1 VNSMTIFTIIL
12 CAGKVDISNL
22 PIGTNISNATIPV
35 NGKPVIAWILDD
47 LIRKG
52 FRENIHVVVRSED
65 KKLQMLL
72 LHVYAKKAGVNCI
85 PLVEPSSILVS
96 LWAGLSSLSDEGAVQ
111 IILGDTLIRDDFE
124 CKQNM
129 VYVGEVD
136 DSKRWCLA
144 LMDEHGE
151 LTDLI
156 DKKENQ
162 YLSRQALAG
171 YYFFTDTSLLKSA
184 VKQSLESG
192 EKELSAAIRL
202 YMKEKPIQTCHAK
215 EWYDFGHIDNL
226 LNAKRSLMRPRY
238 FNQLEINPVLNTIKK
253 NSENTEKLRDELDW
267 YLQIPDELKALTP
280 RILHYE
286 TQGNQVEITQEYY
299 GYPTLSEIYVYS
311 DLHPENW
318 MIILRHLIRIHEQF
332 CKYKVVMPSDTL
344 VDMYIT
350 KTEKRLT
357 SLMQSQYWSNLL
369 NRKEVIYNGKIYQNF
384 GLLRPFIETVVEEM
398 KQDFSPCIIHGDF
411 CFSNI
416 LYDFANQI
424 VRLIDPRGSFGVK
437 GIYGDPRYDMAKLR
451 HSVAGMYD
459 FIVSDLFD
467 VRESED
473 GFQGEIF
480 NMQNLSPVIE
490 NFDQKLLENGY
501 NVQHI
506 KLIEGLLFISML
518 PLHQDYPK
526 RQLMMFLTGIVRL
539 NEVKEFYMLQQE
551 SQLQK
556 PYTV

>member
-1 VNSMTIFTIIL
+1 MTISTIIL

-52 FRENIHVVVRSED
+52 FRENIHIVVRAED

-72 LHVYAKKAGVNCI
+72 LCVYAKKAGVKYI
-85 PLVEPSSILVS
+85 PLVEPSNILVS

-124 CKQNM
+124 CKQDM

-144 LMDEHGE
+144 LMDEHGW
-151 LTDLI
+151 LTELI

-171 YYFFTDTSLLKSA
+171 YYFFADTPLLKSA

-202 YMKEKPIQTCHAK
+202 YMKEKPIQTRRAK

-238 FNQLEINPVLNTIKK
+238 FNQLEINPILNTIKK

-267 YLQIPDELKALTP
+267 YLHIPDELKVLTP
-280 RILHYE
+280 RILHHE
-286 TQGNQVEITQEYY
+286 ARGNRVEIIQEYY
-299 GYPTLSEIYVYS
+299 GYPTLSEMYVYS

-318 MIILRHLIRIHEQF
+318 VIILRHLLKIHQQF
-332 CKYKVVMPSDTL
+332 CKYKTVMPDDTL
-344 VDMYIT
+344 TDMYIK
-350 KTEKRLT
+350 KTEKRLAA
-357 SLMQSQYWSNLL
+357 LMQSSYWHDLL
-369 NRKEVIYNGKIYQNF
+369 NRKEIIYNGKVYQNF
-384 GLLRPFIETVVEEM
+384 GLLKPLIEMIVEEM

-416 LYDFANQI
+416 LYDFVNQI
-424 VRLIDPRGSFGVK
+424 IRLIDPRGSFGAK

-459 FIVSDLFD
+459 FIVSDLFE
-467 VRESED
+467 VREDKD
-473 GFQGEIF
+473 GFQAEIF
-480 NMQNLSPVIE
+480 NMQNLNPVIE
-490 NFDQKLLENGY
+490 NFDHKLIENGY
-501 NVQHI
+501 NIQHI

-539 NEVKEFYMLQQE
+539 NEVKEFYV
-551 SQLQK
+551 SQKEFQPQK
-556 PYTV
+556 QSIV

>member
-1 VNSMTIFTIIL
+1 MTISTIIL

-52 FRENIHVVVRSED
+52 FREDIHIVVRAED

-72 LHVYAKKAGVNCI
+72 LCVYAKKAGVKYI
-85 PLVEPSSILVS
+85 PLVEPSNILVS

-124 CKQNM
+124 CKQDM

-144 LMDEHGE
+144 LMDEHGW
-151 LTDLI
+151 LTELI

-171 YYFFTDTSLLKSA
+171 YYFFADTPLLKSA

-202 YMKEKPIQTCHAK
+202 YMKEKPIQTRRAK

-226 LNAKRSLMRPRY
+226 LNAKRNLMRPRY

-318 MIILRHLIRIHEQF
+318 MIILRHLIRIHQQF
-332 CKYKVVMPSDTL
+332 CKYKAVMPSDVL

-350 KTEKRLT
+350 KTEKRLVT
-357 SLMQSQYWSNLL
+357 LMQSAYWHDLL
-369 NRKEVIYNGKIYQNF
+369 NRKEIIYNGRAYQNF

-398 KQDFSPCIIHGDF
+398 KQDFLPCIIHGDF

-480 NMQNLSPVIE
+480 NMQNLNPVIE
-490 NFDQKLLENGY
+490 NFDQKLVESGY
-501 NVQHI
+501 NLQHI
-506 KLIEGLLFISML
+506 KFIEGLLFISML

-539 NEVKEFYMLQQE
+539 NEVKEFYTLQQE
-551 SQLQK
+551 SQLRK
-556 PYTV
+556 PFTV

>member
-1 VNSMTIFTIIL
+1 MTISTIIL

-52 FRENIHVVVRSED
+52 FRENIHIVVRAED

-72 LHVYAKKAGVNCI
+72 LCVYAKKAGVKYI
-85 PLVEPSSILVS
+85 PLVEPSNILVS
-96 LWAGLSSLSDEGAVQ
+96 LWAGLSSLSEEGAVQ

-124 CKQNM
+124 CKQDM

-144 LMDEHGE
+144 LMDEHGW
-151 LTDLI
+151 LTELI

-171 YYFFTDTSLLKSA
+171 YYFFADTPLLKSA

-202 YMKEKPIQTCHAK
+202 YMKEKPIQTRRAK

-226 LNAKRSLMRPRY
+226 LNAKRNLMRPRY

-318 MIILRHLIRIHEQF
+318 MIILRHLIRIHQQF
-332 CKYKVVMPSDTL
+332 CKYKAVMPSDVL

-350 KTEKRLT
+350 KTEKRLVT
-357 SLMQSQYWSNLL
+357 LMQSAYWHDLL
-369 NRKEVIYNGKIYQNF
+369 NRKEIIYNGRAYQNF

-398 KQDFSPCIIHGDF
+398 KQDFLPCIIHGDF

-480 NMQNLSPVIE
+480 NMQNLNPVIE
-490 NFDQKLLENGY
+490 NFDQKLVESGY
-501 NVQHI
+501 NLQHI
-506 KLIEGLLFISML
+506 KFIEGLLFISML

-539 NEVKEFYMLQQE
+539 NEVKEFYTLQQE
-551 SQLQK
+551 SQLRK
-556 PYTV
+556 PFTV

>member
-1 VNSMTIFTIIL
+1 MTISTIIL

-52 FRENIHVVVRSED
+52 FRENIHIVVRAED

-72 LHVYAKKAGVNCI
+72 LCVYAKKAGVKYI
-85 PLVEPSSILVS
+85 PLVEPSNILVS

-124 CKQNM
+124 CKQDM

-144 LMDEHGE
+144 LMDEHGW
-151 LTDLI
+151 LTELI

-171 YYFFTDTSLLKSA
+171 YYFFADTPLLKSA

-202 YMKEKPIQTCHAK
+202 YMKEKPIQTRRAK

-238 FNQLEINPVLNTIKK
+238 FNQLEINPILNTIKK

-267 YLQIPDELKALTP
+267 YLHIPDELKVLTP
-280 RILHYE
+280 RILHHE
-286 TQGNQVEITQEYY
+286 VRGNRVEIIQEYY
-299 GYPTLSEIYVYS
+299 GYPTLSEMYVYS

-318 MIILRHLIRIHEQF
+318 VIILRHLLKIHQQF
-332 CKYKVVMPSDTL
+332 CKYKTVMPDDTL
-344 VDMYIT
+344 TDMYIK
-350 KTEKRLT
+350 KTEKRLAA
-357 SLMQSQYWSNLL
+357 LMQSSYWHDLL
-369 NRKEVIYNGKIYQNF
+369 NRKEIIYNGKVYQNF
-384 GLLRPFIETVVEEM
+384 GLLKPLIEMIVEEM

-416 LYDFANQI
+416 LYNFVNQI
-424 VRLIDPRGSFGVK
+424 IRLIDPRGSFGAK

-459 FIVSDLFD
+459 FIVSDLFE
-467 VRESED
+467 VREDKD
-473 GFQGEIF
+473 GFQAEIF
-480 NMQNLSPVIE
+480 NMQNLNPVIE
-490 NFDQKLLENGY
+490 NFDHKLIENGY
-501 NVQHI
+501 NIQHI

-539 NEVKEFYMLQQE
+539 NEVKEFYV
-551 SQLQK
+551 SQKEFQPQK
-556 PYTV
+556 QSIV

>member
-1 VNSMTIFTIIL
+1 MTISTIIL

-52 FRENIHVVVRSED
+52 FRENIHIVVRAED

-72 LHVYAKKAGVNCI
+72 LCVYAKKAGVKYI
-85 PLVEPSSILVS
+85 PLVEPSNILVS

-124 CKQNM
+124 CKQDM

-144 LMDEHGE
+144 LMDEHGW
-151 LTDLI
+151 LTELI

-171 YYFFTDTSLLKSA
+171 YYFFADTPLLKSA

-202 YMKEKPIQTCHAK
+202 YMKEKPIQTRRAK

-226 LNAKRSLMRPRY
+226 LNAKRNLMRPRY

-318 MIILRHLIRIHEQF
+318 MIILRHLIRIHQQF
-332 CKYKVVMPSDTL
+332 CKYKAVMPSDVL

-350 KTEKRLT
+350 KTEKRLVT
-357 SLMQSQYWSNLL
+357 LMQSAYWHDLL
-369 NRKEVIYNGKIYQNF
+369 NRKEIIYNGRAYQNF

-398 KQDFSPCIIHGDF
+398 KQDFLPCIIHGDF

-480 NMQNLSPVIE
+480 NMQNLNPVIE
-490 NFDQKLLENGY
+490 NFDQKLVESGY
-501 NVQHI
+501 NLQHI
-506 KLIEGLLFISML
+506 KFIEGLLFISML

-539 NEVKEFYMLQQE
+539 NEVKEFYTLQQE
-551 SQLQK
+551 SQLRK
-556 PYTV
+556 PFTV

>member
-1 VNSMTIFTIIL
+1 MNSMTISTIIL

-72 LHVYAKKAGVNCI
+72 LRVYAKKAGVKCI

-96 LWAGLSSLSDEGAVQ
+96 LWAGLSSLSDGGAVQ

-144 LMDEHGE
+144 LMDEHSR

-171 YYFFTDTSLLKSA
+171 YYFFADTLLLKSA

-202 YMKEKPIQTCHAK
+202 YMREKPIQTRRAK

-226 LNAKRSLMRPRY
+226 LNAKRNLMRPRY
-238 FNQLEINPVLNTIKK
+238 FNHLEINPVLNTIKK

-318 MIILRHLIRIHEQF
+318 MIILRHLIRIHQQF
-332 CKYKVVMPSDTL
+332 CKYKAVMPSDVL

-350 KTEKRLT
+350 KTEKRLVT
-357 SLMQSQYWSNLL
+357 LMQSAYWHDLL
-369 NRKEVIYNGKIYQNF
+369 NRKEIIYNGRAYQNF

-398 KQDFSPCIIHGDF
+398 KQDFLPCIIHGDF

-480 NMQNLSPVIE
+480 NMQNLNPVIE
-490 NFDQKLLENGY
+490 NFDQKLVESGY
-501 NVQHI
+501 NLQHI
-506 KLIEGLLFISML
+506 KVIEGLLFISML

-539 NEVKEFYMLQQE
+539 NEVKEFYTLQQE

>member
-1 VNSMTIFTIIL
+1 MNSMTISTIIL

-47 LIRKG
+47 LMRRG

-72 LHVYAKKAGVNCI
+72 LRVYAKKAGVKCI

-124 CKQNM
+124 CKHDM

-144 LMDEHGE
+144 LMDEHGR

-171 YYFFTDTSLLKSA
+171 YYFFADTPLLKSA

-202 YMKEKPIQTCHAK
+202 YMKEKPIQTRRAK

-226 LNAKRSLMRPRY
+226 LNAKRNLMRPRY

-332 CKYKVVMPSDTL
+332 CKYKAVMPSDTL

-350 KTEKRLT
+350 KTEKRLAT
-357 SLMQSQYWSNLL
+357 LMQSAYWHDLL
-369 NRKEVIYNGKIYQNF
+369 NRKEIIYNGRAYQNF

-398 KQDFSPCIIHGDF
+398 KQDFLPCIIHGDF

-467 VRESED
+467 VRESKD

-480 NMQNLSPVIE
+480 NMQNLNPVIE
-490 NFDQKLLENGY
+490 NFDQKLVESGY
-501 NVQHI
+501 NLQHI

-539 NEVKEFYMLQQE
+539 NEVREFYMLQQE

>member
-1 VNSMTIFTIIL
+1 
-12 CAGKVDISNL
+12 
-22 PIGTNISNATIPV
+22 
-35 NGKPVIAWILDD
+35 
-47 LIRKG
+47 
-52 FRENIHVVVRSED
+52 
-65 KKLQMLL
+65 MLL

-162 YLSRQALAG
+162 YLSKQALAG

-202 YMKEKPIQTCHAK
+202 YMKEKPIQTRHAK

-226 LNAKRSLMRPRY
+226 LNAKRNLMRPRY

>member
-1 VNSMTIFTIIL
+1 MTISTIIL

-52 FRENIHVVVRSED
+52 FRENIHIVVRAED

-72 LHVYAKKAGVNCI
+72 LCVYAKKAGVKYI
-85 PLVEPSSILVS
+85 PLVEPSNILVS

-124 CKQNM
+124 CKQDM

-144 LMDEHGE
+144 LMDEHGW
-151 LTDLI
+151 LTELI

-171 YYFFTDTSLLKSA
+171 YYFFADTPLLKSA

-202 YMKEKPIQTCHAK
+202 YMKEKPIQTRRAK

-318 MIILRHLIRIHEQF
+318 MIILRHLIRIHQQF
-332 CKYKVVMPSDTL
+332 CKYKAVMPSDVL

-350 KTEKRLT
+350 KTEKRLVT
-357 SLMQSQYWSNLL
+357 LMQSAYWHDLL
-369 NRKEVIYNGKIYQNF
+369 NRKEIIYNGRAYQNF

-398 KQDFSPCIIHGDF
+398 KQDFLPCIIHGDF

-480 NMQNLSPVIE
+480 NMQNLNPVIE
-490 NFDQKLLENGY
+490 NFDQKLVESGY
-501 NVQHI
+501 NLQHI
-506 KLIEGLLFISML
+506 KFIEGLLFISML

-539 NEVKEFYMLQQE
+539 NEVKEFYTLQQE

-556 PYTV
+556 PFTV

>member
-1 VNSMTIFTIIL
+1 MTISTIIL

-52 FRENIHVVVRSED
+52 FRENIHIVVRAED

-72 LHVYAKKAGVNCI
+72 LCVYAKKAGVKYI
-85 PLVEPSSILVS
+85 PLVEPSNILVS
-96 LWAGLSSLSDEGAVQ
+96 LWAGLSSLSDKRAVQ

-124 CKQNM
+124 CKQDM

-144 LMDEHGE
+144 LMDEHGG

-171 YYFFTDTSLLKSA
+171 YYFFADTPLLKSA

-202 YMKEKPIQTCHAK
+202 YMREKPIQTRRAK

-226 LNAKRSLMRPRY
+226 LNAKRNLMRPRY

-318 MIILRHLIRIHEQF
+318 MIILRHLIRIHQQF
-332 CKYKVVMPSDTL
+332 CKYKAVMPSDVL
-344 VDMYIT
+344 VDMYVT
-350 KTEKRLT
+350 KTEKRLVT
-357 SLMQSQYWSNLL
+357 LMQSAYWHDLL
-369 NRKEVIYNGKIYQNF
+369 NRKEIIYNGKIYQNF

-398 KQDFSPCIIHGDF
+398 KQDFLPCIIHGDF

-467 VRESED
+467 VKENEE

-526 RQLMMFLTGIVRL
+526 RQLMMFLTGIMRL

-556 PYTV
+556 PSTV

>member
-1 VNSMTIFTIIL
+1 MTISTIIL

-47 LIRKG
+47 LMQKG
-52 FRENIHVVVRSED
+52 FRENIYVVVRSED
-65 KKLQMLL
+65 EKLQMLL
-72 LHVYAKKAGVNCI
+72 LRVYAKKAGVKCI

-96 LWAGLSSLSDEGAVQ
+96 LWAGLSSLSDGGAVQ

-144 LMDEHGE
+144 LMDEHGG

-156 DKKENQ
+156 DKRENQ

-171 YYFFTDTSLLKSA
+171 YYFFADTPLLKSA

-202 YMKEKPIQTCHAK
+202 YMKEKPIQTRRAK

-226 LNAKRSLMRPRY
+226 LNAKRNLMRPRY

-280 RILHYE
+280 RILQYE

-332 CKYKVVMPSDTL
+332 CKYKAVMPSDTL

-350 KTEKRLT
+350 KTEKRLVT
-357 SLMQSQYWSNLL
+357 LMQSAYWHDLL
-369 NRKEVIYNGKIYQNF
+369 NRKEIIYNGRAYQNF

-398 KQDFSPCIIHGDF
+398 KQDFLPCIIHGDF

>member
-1 VNSMTIFTIIL
+1 MTISTIIL

-162 YLSRQALAG
+162 YLSKQALAG

-202 YMKEKPIQTCHAK
+202 YMKEKPIQTRHAK

-226 LNAKRSLMRPRY
+226 LNAKRNLMRPRY

>member
-1 VNSMTIFTIIL
+1 
-12 CAGKVDISNL
+12 
-22 PIGTNISNATIPV
+22 
-35 NGKPVIAWILDD
+35 
-47 LIRKG
+47 
-52 FRENIHVVVRSED
+52 
-65 KKLQMLL
+65 
-72 LHVYAKKAGVNCI
+72 
-85 PLVEPSSILVS
+85 
-96 LWAGLSSLSDEGAVQ
+96 
-111 IILGDTLIRDDFE
+111 
-124 CKQNM
+124 
-129 VYVGEVD
+129 
-136 DSKRWCLA
+136 
-144 LMDEHGE
+144 
-151 LTDLI
+151 
-156 DKKENQ
+156 
-162 YLSRQALAG
+162 
-171 YYFFTDTSLLKSA
+171 
-184 VKQSLESG
+184 
-192 EKELSAAIRL
+192 
-202 YMKEKPIQTCHAK
+202 MKEKPIQTRHAK

-226 LNAKRSLMRPRY
+226 LNAKRNLMRPRY

-318 MIILRHLIRIHEQF
+318 MIILRHLIRIHQQF
-332 CKYKVVMPSDTL
+332 CKYKAVMPSDVL

-350 KTEKRLT
+350 KTEKRLVT
-357 SLMQSQYWSNLL
+357 LMQSAYWHDLL
-369 NRKEVIYNGKIYQNF
+369 NRKEIIYNGRAYQNF

-398 KQDFSPCIIHGDF
+398 KQDFLPCIIHGDF

>member
-1 VNSMTIFTIIL
+1 
-12 CAGKVDISNL
+12 
-22 PIGTNISNATIPV
+22 
-35 NGKPVIAWILDD
+35 
-47 LIRKG
+47 
-52 FRENIHVVVRSED
+52 
-65 KKLQMLL
+65 
-72 LHVYAKKAGVNCI
+72 
-85 PLVEPSSILVS
+85 
-96 LWAGLSSLSDEGAVQ
+96 
-111 IILGDTLIRDDFE
+111 
-124 CKQNM
+124 
-129 VYVGEVD
+129 
-136 DSKRWCLA
+136 
-144 LMDEHGE
+144 
-151 LTDLI
+151 
-156 DKKENQ
+156 
-162 YLSRQALAG
+162 
-171 YYFFTDTSLLKSA
+171 LKSA
-184 VKQSLESG
+184 VKHSLESG
-192 EKELSAAIRL
+192 EKELSSAIRL
-202 YMKEKPIQTCHAK
+202 YMKQKPIQTCHAK

-226 LNAKRSLMRPRY
+226 LNAKRNLMRPRY

>member
-1 VNSMTIFTIIL
+1 MTISTIIL

-52 FRENIHVVVRSED
+52 FRENIHIVVRAED

-72 LHVYAKKAGVNCI
+72 LCVYAKKAGVKYI
-85 PLVEPSSILVS
+85 PLVEPSNILVS

-124 CKQNM
+124 CKQDM

-144 LMDEHGE
+144 LMDEHGW
-151 LTDLI
+151 LTELI

-171 YYFFTDTSLLKSA
+171 YYFFADTPLLKSA

-202 YMKEKPIQTCHAK
+202 YMKEKPIQTRHAK

-226 LNAKRSLMRPRY
+226 LNAKRNLMRPRY

-318 MIILRHLIRIHEQF
+318 MIILRHLIRIHQQF
-332 CKYKVVMPSDTL
+332 CKYKAVMPSDVL

-350 KTEKRLT
+350 KTEKRLVT
-357 SLMQSQYWSNLL
+357 LMQSAYWHDLL
-369 NRKEVIYNGKIYQNF
+369 NRKEIIYNGRAYQNF

-398 KQDFSPCIIHGDF
+398 KQDFLPCIIHGDF

-480 NMQNLSPVIE
+480 NMQNLNPVIE
-490 NFDQKLLENGY
+490 NFDQKLVESGY
-501 NVQHI
+501 NLQHI
-506 KLIEGLLFISML
+506 KFIEGLLFISML

-539 NEVKEFYMLQQE
+539 NEVKEFYTLQQE
-551 SQLQK
+551 SQLRK
-556 PYTV
+556 PFTV

>member
-1 VNSMTIFTIIL
+1 MTISTIIL

-52 FRENIHVVVRSED
+52 FRENIHIVVRAED

-72 LHVYAKKAGVNCI
+72 LCVYAKKAGVKYI
-85 PLVEPSSILVS
+85 PLVEPSNILVS

-124 CKQNM
+124 CKQDM

-144 LMDEHGE
+144 LMDEHGW
-151 LTDLI
+151 LTELI

-171 YYFFTDTSLLKSA
+171 YYFFADTPLLKSA

-202 YMKEKPIQTCHAK
+202 YMKEKPIQTRRAK

-226 LNAKRSLMRPRY
+226 LNAKRNLMRPRY
-238 FNQLEINPVLNTIKK
+238 FNQLEINPILNTIKK

-318 MIILRHLIRIHEQF
+318 MIILRHLIRIHQQF
-332 CKYKVVMPSDTL
+332 CKYKAVMPSDVL

-350 KTEKRLT
+350 KTEKRLVT
-357 SLMQSQYWSNLL
+357 LMQSAYWHDLL
-369 NRKEVIYNGKIYQNF
+369 NRKEIIYNGRAYQNF

-398 KQDFSPCIIHGDF
+398 KQDFLPCIIHGDF

-480 NMQNLSPVIE
+480 NMQNLNPVIE
-490 NFDQKLLENGY
+490 NFDQKLVESGY
-501 NVQHI
+501 NLQHI
-506 KLIEGLLFISML
+506 KFIEGLLFISML

-539 NEVKEFYMLQQE
+539 NEVKEFYTLQQE

-556 PYTV
+556 PFTV

>member
-1 VNSMTIFTIIL
+1 MTISTIIL

-52 FRENIHVVVRSED
+52 FRENIHIVVRAED

-72 LHVYAKKAGVNCI
+72 LCVYAKKAGVKYI
-85 PLVEPSSILVS
+85 PLVEPSNILVS

-124 CKQNM
+124 CKQDM

-144 LMDEHGE
+144 LMDEHGW
-151 LTDLI
+151 LTELI

-171 YYFFTDTSLLKSA
+171 YYFFADTPLLKSA

-202 YMKEKPIQTCHAK
+202 YMKEKPIQTRRAK

-238 FNQLEINPVLNTIKK
+238 FNQLEINPILNTIKK

-267 YLQIPDELKALTP
+267 YLHIPDELKVLTP
-280 RILHYE
+280 RILHHE
-286 TQGNQVEITQEYY
+286 VRGNRVEIIQEYY
-299 GYPTLSEIYVYS
+299 GYPTLSEMYVYS

-318 MIILRHLIRIHEQF
+318 VIILRHLLKIHQQF
-332 CKYKVVMPSDTL
+332 CKYKTVMPDDTL
-344 VDMYIT
+344 TDMYIK
-350 KTEKRLT
+350 KTEKRLAA
-357 SLMQSQYWSNLL
+357 LMQSSYWHDLL
-369 NRKEVIYNGKIYQNF
+369 NRKEIIYNGKVYQNF
-384 GLLRPFIETVVEEM
+384 GLLKPLIEMIVEEM

-416 LYDFANQI
+416 LYDFVNQI
-424 VRLIDPRGSFGVK
+424 IRLIDPRGSFGAK

-459 FIVSDLFD
+459 FIVSDLFE
-467 VRESED
+467 VREDKD
-473 GFQGEIF
+473 GFQAEIF
-480 NMQNLSPVIE
+480 NMQNLNPVIE
-490 NFDQKLLENGY
+490 NFDHKLIENGY
-501 NVQHI
+501 NIQHI

-539 NEVKEFYMLQQE
+539 NEVKEFYV
-551 SQLQK
+551 SQKEFQPQK
-556 PYTV
+556 QSIV

>member
-1 VNSMTIFTIIL
+1 MTISTIIL

-52 FRENIHVVVRSED
+52 FRENIHIVVRAED

-72 LHVYAKKAGVNCI
+72 LCVYAKKAGVKYI
-85 PLVEPSSILVS
+85 PLVEPSNILVS

-124 CKQNM
+124 CKQDM

-144 LMDEHGE
+144 LMDEHGW
-151 LTDLI
+151 LTELI

-171 YYFFTDTSLLKSA
+171 YYFFADTPLLKSA

-202 YMKEKPIQTCHAK
+202 YMKEKPIQTRRAK

-226 LNAKRSLMRPRY
+226 LNAKRNLMRPRY

-286 TQGNQVEITQEYY
+286 NQGNQVEITQEYY

-318 MIILRHLIRIHEQF
+318 MIILRHLIRIHQQF
-332 CKYKVVMPSDTL
+332 CKYKAVMPSDVL

-350 KTEKRLT
+350 KTEKRLVT
-357 SLMQSQYWSNLL
+357 LMQSAYWHDLL
-369 NRKEVIYNGKIYQNF
+369 NRKEIIYNGRAYQNF

-398 KQDFSPCIIHGDF
+398 KQDFLPCIIHGDF

-480 NMQNLSPVIE
+480 NMQNLNPVIE
-490 NFDQKLLENGY
+490 NFDQKLVESGY
-501 NVQHI
+501 NLQHI
-506 KLIEGLLFISML
+506 KFIEGLLFISML

-539 NEVKEFYMLQQE
+539 NEVKEFYTLQQE
-551 SQLQK
+551 SQLRK
-556 PYTV
+556 PFTV

>member
-1 VNSMTIFTIIL
+1 MTISTIIL

-52 FRENIHVVVRSED
+52 FRENIHIVVRAED

-72 LHVYAKKAGVNCI
+72 LCVYAKKAGVKYI
-85 PLVEPSSILVS
+85 PLVEPSNILVS

-124 CKQNM
+124 CKQDM

-144 LMDEHGE
+144 LMDEHGW
-151 LTDLI
+151 LTELI

-171 YYFFTDTSLLKSA
+171 YYFFADTPLLKSA

-202 YMKEKPIQTCHAK
+202 YMKEKPIQTRRAK

-238 FNQLEINPVLNTIKK
+238 FNQLEINPILNTIKK

-267 YLQIPDELKALTP
+267 YLHIPDELKVLTP
-280 RILHYE
+280 RILHHE
-286 TQGNQVEITQEYY
+286 ARGNRVEIIQEYY
-299 GYPTLSEIYVYS
+299 GYPTLSEMYVYS

-318 MIILRHLIRIHEQF
+318 VIILRHLLKIHQQF
-332 CKYKVVMPSDTL
+332 CKYKTVMPDDTL
-344 VDMYIT
+344 TDMYIK
-350 KTEKRLT
+350 KTEKRLAA
-357 SLMQSQYWSNLL
+357 LMQSSYWHDLL
-369 NRKEVIYNGKIYQNF
+369 NRKEIIYNGKVYQNF
-384 GLLRPFIETVVEEM
+384 GLLKPLIEMIVEEM

-416 LYDFANQI
+416 LYNFVNQI
-424 VRLIDPRGSFGVK
+424 IRLIDPRGSFGAK

-459 FIVSDLFD
+459 FIVSDLFE
-467 VRESED
+467 VREDKD
-473 GFQGEIF
+473 GFQAEIF
-480 NMQNLSPVIE
+480 NMQNLNPVIE
-490 NFDQKLLENGY
+490 NFDHKLIENGY
-501 NVQHI
+501 NIQHI

-539 NEVKEFYMLQQE
+539 NEVKEFYV
-551 SQLQK
+551 SQKEFQPQK
-556 PYTV
+556 QSIV

>member
-1 VNSMTIFTIIL
+1 MAISTIIL

-52 FRENIHVVVRSED
+52 FRENIHIVVRAED

-72 LHVYAKKAGVNCI
+72 LCVYAKKAGVKYI
-85 PLVEPSSILVS
+85 PLVEPSNILVS

-124 CKQNM
+124 CKQDM

-144 LMDEHGE
+144 LMDEHGW
-151 LTDLI
+151 LTELI

-171 YYFFTDTSLLKSA
+171 YYFFADTPLLKSA

-202 YMKEKPIQTCHAK
+202 YMKEKPIQTRRAK

-226 LNAKRSLMRPRY
+226 LNAKRNLMRPRY

-318 MIILRHLIRIHEQF
+318 MIILRHLIRIHQQF
-332 CKYKVVMPSDTL
+332 CKYKAVMPSDVL

-350 KTEKRLT
+350 KTEKRLVT
-357 SLMQSQYWSNLL
+357 LMQSAYWHDLL
-369 NRKEVIYNGKIYQNF
+369 NRKEIIYNGRAYQNF

-398 KQDFSPCIIHGDF
+398 KQDFLPCIIHGDF

-480 NMQNLSPVIE
+480 NMQNLNPVIE
-490 NFDQKLLENGY
+490 NFDQKLVESGY
-501 NVQHI
+501 NLQHI
-506 KLIEGLLFISML
+506 KFIEGLLFISML

-539 NEVKEFYMLQQE
+539 NEVKEFYTLQQE
-551 SQLQK
+551 SQLRK
-556 PYTV
+556 PFTV

>member
-1 VNSMTIFTIIL
+1 MNSMTISTIIL

-47 LIRKG
+47 LMQKG
-52 FRENIHVVVRSED
+52 FRENIYVVVRSED

-72 LHVYAKKAGVNCI
+72 LRVYAKKAGVKCI

-96 LWAGLSSLSDEGAVQ
+96 LWAGLSSLSDGGAVQ

-144 LMDEHGE
+144 LMDEHSR

-171 YYFFTDTSLLKSA
+171 YYFFADTLLLKSA

-202 YMKEKPIQTCHAK
+202 YMREKPIQTRRAK

-226 LNAKRSLMRPRY
+226 LNAKRNLMRPRY
-238 FNQLEINPVLNTIKK
+238 FNHLEINPVLNTIKK

-318 MIILRHLIRIHEQF
+318 MIILRHLIRIHQQF
-332 CKYKVVMPSDTL
+332 CKYKAVMPSDVL

-350 KTEKRLT
+350 KTEKRLVT
-357 SLMQSQYWSNLL
+357 LMQSAYWHDLL
-369 NRKEVIYNGKIYQNF
+369 NRKEIIYNGRAYQNF

-398 KQDFSPCIIHGDF
+398 KQDFLPCIIHGDF

-480 NMQNLSPVIE
+480 NMQNLNPVIE
-490 NFDQKLLENGY
+490 NFDQKLVESGY
-501 NVQHI
+501 NLQHI
-506 KLIEGLLFISML
+506 KVIEGLLFISML

-539 NEVKEFYMLQQE
+539 NEVKEFYTLQQE

>member
-1 VNSMTIFTIIL
+1 MTISTIIL

-52 FRENIHVVVRSED
+52 FRENIHIVVRAED

-72 LHVYAKKAGVNCI
+72 LCVYAKKAGVKYI
-85 PLVEPSSILVS
+85 PLVEPSNILVS

-124 CKQNM
+124 CKQDM

-144 LMDEHGE
+144 LMDEHGW
-151 LTDLI
+151 LTELI

-171 YYFFTDTSLLKSA
+171 YYFFADTPLLKSA

-202 YMKEKPIQTCHAK
+202 YMKEKPIQTRRAK

-318 MIILRHLIRIHEQF
+318 MIILRHLIRIHQQF
-332 CKYKVVMPSDTL
+332 CKYKAVMPSDVL

-350 KTEKRLT
+350 KTEKRLVT
-357 SLMQSQYWSNLL
+357 LMQSAYWHDLL
-369 NRKEVIYNGKIYQNF
+369 NRKEIIYNGRAYQNF

-398 KQDFSPCIIHGDF
+398 KQDFLPCIIHGDF

-480 NMQNLSPVIE
+480 NMQNLNPVIE
-490 NFDQKLLENGY
+490 NFDQKLVESGY
-501 NVQHI
+501 NLQHI
-506 KLIEGLLFISML
+506 KFIEGLLFISML

-539 NEVKEFYMLQQE
+539 NEVKEFYTLQQE
-551 SQLQK
+551 SQLRK
-556 PYTV
+556 PFTV

>member
-1 VNSMTIFTIIL
+1 MTISTIIL

-22 PIGTNISNATIPV
+22 PIGTNVSNATIPV

-52 FRENIHVVVRSED
+52 FRENIHIVVRAED

-72 LHVYAKKAGVNCI
+72 LCVYAKKAGVKYI
-85 PLVEPSSILVS
+85 PLVEPSNILVS
-96 LWAGLSSLSDEGAVQ
+96 LWAGLSSLSEEGAVQ

-124 CKQNM
+124 CKQDM

-144 LMDEHGE
+144 LMDEHGW
-151 LTDLI
+151 LTELI

-171 YYFFTDTSLLKSA
+171 YYFFADTPLLKSA

-202 YMKEKPIQTCHAK
+202 YMKEKPIQTRRAK

-226 LNAKRSLMRPRY
+226 LNAKRNLMRPRY

-318 MIILRHLIRIHEQF
+318 MIILRHLIRIHQQF
-332 CKYKVVMPSDTL
+332 CKYKAVMPSDVL

-350 KTEKRLT
+350 KTEKRLVT
-357 SLMQSQYWSNLL
+357 LMQSAYWHDLL
-369 NRKEVIYNGKIYQNF
+369 NRKEIIYNGRAYQNF

-398 KQDFSPCIIHGDF
+398 KQDFLPCIIHGDF

-480 NMQNLSPVIE
+480 NMQNLNPVIE
-490 NFDQKLLENGY
+490 NFDQKLVESGY
-501 NVQHI
+501 NLQHI
-506 KLIEGLLFISML
+506 KFIEGLLFISML

-539 NEVKEFYMLQQE
+539 NEVKEFYTLQQE
-551 SQLQK
+551 SQLRK
-556 PYTV
+556 PFTV

>member
-1 VNSMTIFTIIL
+1 MTIFTIIL

-52 FRENIHVVVRSED
+52 FRENIHIVVRAED

-72 LHVYAKKAGVNCI
+72 LCVYAKKAGVKYI
-85 PLVEPSSILVS
+85 PLVEPSNILVS

-124 CKQNM
+124 CKQDM

-144 LMDEHGE
+144 LMDEHGW
-151 LTDLI
+151 LTELI

-171 YYFFTDTSLLKSA
+171 YYFFADTPLLKSA

-202 YMKEKPIQTCHAK
+202 YMKEKPIQTRRAK

-226 LNAKRSLMRPRY
+226 LNAKRNLMRPRY

-318 MIILRHLIRIHEQF
+318 MIILRHLIRIHQQF
-332 CKYKVVMPSDTL
+332 CKYKAVMPSDVL

-350 KTEKRLT
+350 KTEKRLVT
-357 SLMQSQYWSNLL
+357 LMQSAYWHDLL
-369 NRKEVIYNGKIYQNF
+369 NRKEIIYNGRAYQNF

-398 KQDFSPCIIHGDF
+398 KQDFLPCIIHGDF

-480 NMQNLSPVIE
+480 NMQNLNPVIE
-490 NFDQKLLENGY
+490 NFDQKLVESGY
-501 NVQHI
+501 NLQHI
-506 KLIEGLLFISML
+506 KFIEGLLFISML

-539 NEVKEFYMLQQE
+539 NEVKEFYTLQQE
-551 SQLQK
+551 SQLRK
-556 PYTV
+556 PFTV

>member
-1 VNSMTIFTIIL
+1 MTISTIIL

-52 FRENIHVVVRSED
+52 FREDIHIVVRAED

-72 LHVYAKKAGVNCI
+72 LCVYAKKAGVKYI
-85 PLVEPSSILVS
+85 PLVEPSNILVS

-124 CKQNM
+124 CKQDM

-144 LMDEHGE
+144 LMDEHGW
-151 LTDLI
+151 LTELI

-171 YYFFTDTSLLKSA
+171 YYFFADTPLLKSA

-202 YMKEKPIQTCHAK
+202 YMKEKPIQTRRAK

-318 MIILRHLIRIHEQF
+318 MIILRHLIRIHQQF
-332 CKYKVVMPSDTL
+332 CKYKAVMPSDVL

-350 KTEKRLT
+350 KTEKRLVT
-357 SLMQSQYWSNLL
+357 LMQSAYWHDLL
-369 NRKEVIYNGKIYQNF
+369 NRKEIIYNGRAYQNF

-398 KQDFSPCIIHGDF
+398 KQDFLPCIIHGDF

-480 NMQNLSPVIE
+480 NMQNLNPVIE
-490 NFDQKLLENGY
+490 NFDQKLVESGY
-501 NVQHI
+501 NLQHI
-506 KLIEGLLFISML
+506 KFIEGLLFISML

-539 NEVKEFYMLQQE
+539 NEVKEFYTLQQE
-551 SQLQK
+551 SQLRK
-556 PYTV
+556 PFTV

>member
-1 VNSMTIFTIIL
+1 VNFMTISTIIL

-162 YLSRQALAG
+162 YLSKQALAG

-202 YMKEKPIQTCHAK
+202 YMKEKPIQTRHAK

-226 LNAKRSLMRPRY
+226 LNAKRNLMRPRY

>member
-1 VNSMTIFTIIL
+1 MTISTIIL

-144 LMDEHGE
+144 LMDEHGW
-151 LTDLI
+151 LTELI

-171 YYFFTDTSLLKSA
+171 YYFFADTPLLKSA

-202 YMKEKPIQTCHAK
+202 YMKEKPIQTRRAK

-226 LNAKRSLMRPRY
+226 LNAKRNLMRPRY
-238 FNQLEINPVLNTIKK
+238 FNQLEINPALNTIKK

-318 MIILRHLIRIHEQF
+318 MIILRHLIRIHQQF
-332 CKYKVVMPSDTL
+332 CKYKAVMPSDVL

-350 KTEKRLT
+350 KTEKRLVT
-357 SLMQSQYWSNLL
+357 LMQSAYWHDLL
-369 NRKEVIYNGKIYQNF
+369 NRKEIIYNGRAYQNF

-398 KQDFSPCIIHGDF
+398 KQDFLPCIIHGDF

-480 NMQNLSPVIE
+480 NMQNLNPVIE
-490 NFDQKLLENGY
+490 NFDQKLVESGY
-501 NVQHI
+501 NLQHI
-506 KLIEGLLFISML
+506 KFIEGLLFISML

-539 NEVKEFYMLQQE
+539 NEVKEFYTLQQE
-551 SQLQK
+551 SQLRK
-556 PYTV
+556 PFTV